1 MIVIAYIEIRVVVKN
16 ISIDDTIKIKNG
28 TGNPV
33 FNINGY
39 TENAIGMNIS
49 AHIVKEM
56 YKLVIFRYFEK
67 IPILTAAT
75 RELKEIAPS
84 ARPYKKLL
92 APIVIFTI
100 YGIPTINIEL
110 KNKFIAIAK
119 KVFLV

>member
-1 MIVIAYIEIRVVVKN
+1 MIVITYIEVRLVVKN

-28 TGNPV
+28 TGNPI

-39 TENAIGMNIS
+39 TETAIGTNIS
-49 AHIVKEM
+49 AHMIKGIC
-56 YKLVIFRYFEK
+56 KLVTFRYFEK

-75 RELKEIAPS
+75 SELKEIAPS

-100 YGIPTINIEL
+100 
-110 KNKFIAIAK
+110 
-119 KVFLV
+119 

>member
-1 MIVIAYIEIRVVVKN
+1 MTVITYIEIRVVVKN

-39 TENAIGMNIS
+39 TETAIGMNIT
-49 AHIVKEM
+49 AHIIKEIC
-56 YKLVIFRYFEK
+56 KLVIFRCFEK

-75 RELKEIAPS
+75 SELKEIAPS

-100 YGIPTINIEL
+100 
-110 KNKFIAIAK
+110 
-119 KVFLV
+119 